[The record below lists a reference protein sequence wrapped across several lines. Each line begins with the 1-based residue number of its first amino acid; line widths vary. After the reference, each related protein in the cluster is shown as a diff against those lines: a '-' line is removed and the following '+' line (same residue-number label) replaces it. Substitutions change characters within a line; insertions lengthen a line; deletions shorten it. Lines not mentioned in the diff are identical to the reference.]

1 MKNPIS
7 VNSAMLRRLK
17 ALWRDRSGATAVE
30 FVMVFMMVV
39 FITIAIFE
47 FGLAWYAYN
56 RAEMATQWGA
66 RFTVES
72 NPVASGFTTWNAVLT
87 GGFDSGV
94 SLDTGTLAAFT
105 VSCTDTAC
113 TCSSGNCSTSVGT
126 NHDAAAFTAIYNKV
140 QTLLWNV
147 QPTNVIIDYSHVGM
161 GFAGRPGID
170 IVPSVTVRL
179 VGLPY
184 NLLILTLFYPGVP
197 PSFTLGEFKAT
208 LPGEDMCSTGA
219 SC

>member
-7 VNSAMLRRLK
+7 VNSALRRRIK

-105 VSCTDTAC
+105 LSCTDTAC
-113 TCSSGNCSTSVGT
+113 TCTVPNCVVGT

-147 QPTNVIIDYSHVGM
+147 QPTNLVIDYSHVGM

-184 NLLILTLFYPGVP
+184 NLLVSKIFLGANMTTFNM
-197 PSFTLGEFKAT
+197 GEFKAT
-208 LPGEDMCSTGA
+208 LPGEDLCSTGS